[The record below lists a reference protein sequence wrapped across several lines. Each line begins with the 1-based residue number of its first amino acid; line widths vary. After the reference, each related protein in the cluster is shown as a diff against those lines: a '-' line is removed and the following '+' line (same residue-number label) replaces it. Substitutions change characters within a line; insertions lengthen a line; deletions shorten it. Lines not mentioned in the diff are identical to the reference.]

1 MEDEKYLKRQRFYKI
16 VMLVV
21 LTAFLTFIFTTIYIT
36 KKYNLSDGDQTISSL
51 FSASSSSDD
60 KLTKS
65 LKNIKSILK
74 KYYLNDIDED
84 KAIDG
89 AIEGYVSSLG
99 DQYTEYIP
107 KDEMEDYTQ
116 NLMGNYVGIGIYMS
130 QNTKD
135 NTIVV
140 LTPIKYSPAE
150 EAGILPGDI
159 IKKINDVEYTGEN
172 MTAAANNIKGAEGT
186 KVKLEIQRGQ
196 EIKTFEI
203 TRKKITTNPV
213 IAEKLDNNIGY
224 LEVTSFDENTAENFK
239 SKYEE
244 LKAQGIDSLIIDLRN
259 NGGGLVEEALKI
271 ADYIVPKG
279 KELLVTVDKDGK
291 EKVEKSKEDVLIDM
305 PIVVLV
311 NKNSASSSE
320 ILAGALK
327 DLNEATIVGTTTYG
341 KGVIQQFLTL
351 RDGSGLKVTVEEY
364 YTPNRTKINGVG
376 IEPNEK
382 IELPETITNP
392 LTVERK
398 DDTQLQK
405 AIELLNNCNKYI
417 HRKEIIKNENEFSK

>member
-1 MEDEKYLKRQRFYKI
+1 MEEEKYLKRQRFYKT
-16 VMLVV
+16 VMLVI

-36 KKYNLSDGDQTISSL
+36 NKYNLGDGNQTISSL
-51 FSASSSSDD
+51 FGGSSSSDD

-65 LKNIKSILK
+65 LKNIKSLLK
-74 KYYLNDIDED
+74 KYYLNDIDEG

-89 AIEGYVSSLG
+89 AIEGYVAALG
-99 DQYTEYIP
+99 DKYTEYIP
-107 KDEMEDYTQ
+107 KDEMQEYTQ
-116 NLMGNYVGIGIYMS
+116 NLMGNYVGIGIYMA
-130 QNTKD
+130 QNTED

-140 LTPIKYSPAE
+140 VSPIKYSPAE

-159 IKKINDVEYTGEN
+159 IKKIDGVEYNGDN
-172 MTAAANNIKGAEGT
+172 MDAAANRIKGVEGST
-186 KVKLEIQRGQ
+186 VKLEIQRGQ

-203 TRKKITTNPV
+203 TRRKITTNPV
-213 IAEKLDNNIGY
+213 LAEKLENNIGY
-224 LEVTSFDENTAENFK
+224 LEVSSFDENTADNFK
-239 SKYEE
+239 TKYEE
-244 LKAQGIDSLIIDLRN
+244 LKSQGITSLIIDLRN

-271 ADYIVPKG
+271 ADYIVPKD

-311 NKNSASSSE
+311 NKNSASSTE

-327 DLNEATIVGTTTYG
+327 DLKEATIVGTTTYG
-341 KGVIQQFLTL
+341 KGVIQQLLSL

-376 IEPNEK
+376 IEPDEK
-382 IELPETITNP
+382 VELPDSVENP
-392 LTVERK
+392 LAVERK

-405 AIELLNNCNKYI
+405 AIELLNK
-417 HRKEIIKNENEFSK
+417 

>member
-1 MEDEKYLKRQRFYKI
+1 MEEDKYLKRQRFYKT
-16 VMLVV
+16 VMLVI
-21 LTAFLTFIFTTIYIT
+21 LTAFLTFIFTTIYLT
-36 KKYNLSDGDQTISSL
+36 NKYNLSDGKQTISSL
-51 FSASSSSDD
+51 FNNSSSDD

-65 LKNIKSILK
+65 LNSIKSLLK
-74 KYYLNDIDED
+74 KYYLNDIDEE
-84 KAIDG
+84 KAING
-89 AIEGYVSSLG
+89 AIEGYVSALG
-99 DQYTEYIP
+99 DKYTEYIP
-107 KDEMEDYTQ
+107 KDEMEEYTQ
-116 NLMGNYVGIGIYMS
+116 NLMGNYVGIGIYMTK
-130 QNTKD
+130 NTKD

-140 LTPIKYSPAE
+140 ISPIKYSPAE

-159 IKKINDVEYTGEN
+159 ITKIDGVEYNGDS
-172 MTAAANNIKGAEGT
+172 MDAAANNIKGEEGST
-186 KVKLEIQRGQ
+186 VKLEIQRGQ

-213 IAEKLDNNIGY
+213 VAEKLENNIGY
-224 LEVTSFDENTAENFK
+224 LEVSSFDENTAENFK
-239 SKYEE
+239 AKYEE
-244 LKAQGIDSLIIDLRN
+244 LKPQGITSLIIDLRN
-259 NGGGLVEEALKI
+259 NGGGLVEETLKI
-271 ADYIVPKG
+271 ADYIVPKD

-327 DLNEATIVGTTTYG
+327 DLNEATIVGNTTYG
-341 KGVIQQFLTL
+341 KGVIQQLL
-351 RDGSGLKVTVEEY
+351 QLKDGSGLKVTVEEY

-382 IELPETITNP
+382 VDLPSSVENP
-392 LTVERK
+392 LAVERK

-405 AIELLNNCNKYI
+405 AIEMLK
-417 HRKEIIKNENEFSK
+417 